1 MEELERTSTR
11 GFRAALLYPTVD
23 GEMVVDLPVMDP
35 LYAKIAELE
44 WPIFLHGAG
53 LAKTQRS
60 NGSKTVARVSPTP
73 SFPMPRYRSARCA

>member
-44 WPIFLHGAG
+44 WPIFLRAG
-53 LAKTQRS
+53 LAKNPTLKRLED
-60 NGSKTVARVSPTP
+60 GGAGVAFAVLST
-73 SFPMPRYRSARCA
+73 PRYRSARYV

>member
-1 MEELERTSTR
+1 MGVTALSLKNIDASVEELERTSAQ

-35 LYAKIAELE
+35 LYAKIAELG

-53 LAKTQRS
+53 LSEKPHA
-60 NGSKTVARVSPTP
+60 
-73 SFPMPRYRSARCA
+73 